1 VNSTLETLEDNKVK
15 LSVVI
20 DESEFEPKL
29 DDAYKAISKEVRMPG
44 FRPGK
49 VPRKL
54 IEQQFGPEMARE
66 EALRQALPEF
76 YSMAVYE
83 NDVDVIAAPEID
95 ITGGQA
101 AGDISFDAVVEVRPV
116 ITVSGHDGLKVEI
129 PSPMVND
136 DDLQDRI
143 DSIRRQHAELGVVDR
158 AAADDDHVT
167 IDIVAKIDDEEIPGL
182 TTTDYDY
189 VVGTKAVGIDEID
202 DNLRGAS
209 AGDELTFPADP
220 PDETQESTIDFV
232 VRVKDVQESVLP
244 EADDAFAKEASEFET
259 MDELRD
265 DLMHRLEDVKRA
277 QSVQALDEKTGEA
290 LAALVTDD
298 ISEALLEDEMENRAQ
313 DMAMRLQAQGIQL
326 EQYLEITGTTPEMFR
341 EQLREQAEVSAR
353 VDLALRSI
361 ADSEKIEVTD
371 DELDDELRVLA
382 TQLDQPLEKI
392 REQLDAAGRLK
403 AIRSDMRIRAA
414 LQWVTDRAEIV
425 DENGNGVDRDLLE
438 HDHDHD
444 HDNEQAGHESDADQG
459 SEEE

>member
-1 VNSTLETLEDNKVK
+1 MNSTLETLEDNKVK
-15 LSVVI
+15 LSVTI
-20 DESEFEPKL
+20 DAAEFEPKL
-29 DDAYKAISKEVRMPG
+29 EAAYQAIAKEVRMPG

-54 IEQQFGPEMARE
+54 IEQQYGPEMARE

-76 YSMAVYE
+76 YSKAVYD

-95 ITGGQA
+95 ITGGQSE
-101 AGDISFDAVVEVRPV
+101 GDVSFDAVVEVRPV

-129 PSPMVND
+129 PSPHVTD
-136 DDLQDRI
+136 DDLHERL
-143 DSIRRQHAELGVVDR
+143 DSIRRQHAELGTVDR

-202 DNLRGAS
+202 ENLRGAS
-209 AGDELTFPADP
+209 AGDELTFSADH
-220 PDETQESTIDFV
+220 PDETQESSIDFV
-232 VRVKDVQESVLP
+232 ITVKEVQESVLP

-277 QSVQALDEKTGEA
+277 QSTQALDEETGNA
-290 LAALVTDD
+290 LAKLVTDD

-313 DMAMRLQAQGIQL
+313 DMGMRLQAQGIQL
-326 EQYLEITGTTPEMFR
+326 EQYLQITGTTPEMFR

-353 VDLALRSI
+353 VDLALRAI
-361 ADSEKIEVTD
+361 AESENIEVTD
-371 DELDDELRVLA
+371 EALDDELRVLA
-382 TQLDQPLEKI
+382 TQLDQPLETI

-403 AIRSDMRIRAA
+403 AIRSDMRMRAA
-414 LQWVTDRAEIV
+414 LEWVTERAEIV
-425 DENGNGVDRDLLE
+425 DENGNAVDRDLLK

-444 HDNEQAGHESDADQG
+444 HDHADHDHG